1 MSMVLDSYNELEE
14 ELKEINN
21 LLLPVNNYIDTQK
34 EIDELLRNYIG
45 DFNTYN

>member
-21 LLLPVNNYIDTQK
+21 ILLPVNNYIDT
-34 EIDELLRNYIG
+34 
-45 DFNTYN
+45 